1 MVTEFNGSGQTERL
15 RVGVIASRYNE
26 FITARLLS
34 GALNALRERGVPDAN
49 VTVAWVP
56 GALELPQ
63 AAQRMAETRE
73 WDALIVLGC
82 VIRGETHHFNVVAD
96 GAARGVDQAARA
108 AGAAGVPIAF
118 GVLTVDNAEQA
129 VARAGGALGNR
140 GADAANAAVDMANLF
155 HKLPPMQQR
164 QA

>member
-15 RVGVIASRYNE
+15 RVGVIASRFNE

-34 GALNALRERGVPDAN
+34 GALAALRERGVTDEN
-49 VTVAWVP
+49 VAVAWVP

-73 WDALIVLGC
+73 WDALVVLGC
-82 VIRGETHHFNVVAD
+82 VIRGETHHFNLVAD
-96 GAARGVDQAARA
+96 GAARGVDEAAR
-108 AGAAGVPIAF
+108 AAGVPIAF

-140 GADAANAAVDMANLF
+140 GADSANAAVDMAQLF
-155 HKLPPMQQR
+155 RRFPPMQQR
-164 QA
+164 QV

>member
-1 MVTEFNGSGQTERL
+1 MVTELSGSGQTERL
-15 RVGVIASRYNE
+15 RVGVIASRFNE
-26 FITARLLS
+26 FITTRLLS
-34 GALNALRERGVPDAN
+34 GALEALRECGVPDAN

-73 WDALIVLGC
+73 WDALVVLGC

-96 GAARGVDQAARA
+96 GAARGVDQAAR
-108 AGAAGVPIAF
+108 AAGVPIAF

>member
-1 MVTEFNGSGQTERL
+1 MVTDLSGSSQTERL
-15 RVGVIASRYNE
+15 RVGVIASRFNE

-34 GALNALRERGVPDAN
+34 GALAALRDCGVPDES

-96 GAARGVDQAARA
+96 GAARGVDEAARA
-108 AGAAGVPIAF
+108 TGVPIAF

-140 GADAANAAVDMANLF
+140 GADAAKTAADMANLF
-155 HKLPPMQQR
+155 SKLPPVKQR
-164 QA
+164 QG